1 MLKYAKAAFDVAG
14 TALMIVAASAL
25 LWRMYQTPARPTSPS
40 QIEELSGVSL
50 DAEKISNTR
59 GNGRVVLIEFGD
71 YECPFCAR
79 HQKQTG
85 QFITEK
91 FVTTGSI
98 QHAFLNFP
106 LDIHPRAP
114 EAAEAAECAAR
125 QSKFWEMHDSLFE
138 NQKALETASLKERAA
153 ALGLNEAEFTECL
166 DSDETAR
173 VVERDQEEGRRL
185 GVRGTP
191 AFFLG
196 LRRLDGTIDLKKKLN
211 GALEFSEFE
220 KAINELMTTQRAQ
233 R

>member
-1 MLKYAKAAFDVAG
+1 V
-14 TALMIVAASAL
+14 L
-25 LWRMYQTPARPTSPS
+25 L
-40 QIEELSGVSL
+40 
-50 DAEKISNTR
+50 
-59 GNGRVVLIEFGD
+59 EFGD

-79 HQKQTG
+79 HKKETG
-85 QFITEK
+85 QSITEK

-106 LDIHPRAP
+106 LDIHPRAA

-125 QSKFWEMHDSLFE
+125 QGKFWEMHDSLFE
-138 NQKALETASLKERAA
+138 NQKALEMGSLKERAT

-166 DSDETAR
+166 DSDVTTR
-173 VVERDQEEGRRL
+173 VVQRDQEEGRRL

-196 LRRLDGTIDLKKKLN
+196 LRGPDGAIDLKKKLN
-211 GALEFSEFE
+211 GALDFGEFE
-220 KAINELMTTQRAQ
+220 KAINQLMTLQRAQ

>member
-1 MLKYAKAAFDVAG
+1 MFRYVRATIDVAG
-14 TALMIVAASAL
+14 TLLMIAAAGTL
-25 LWRMYQTPARPTSPS
+25 LWRLYHAPPPPS
-40 QIEELSGVSL
+40 AAQQVEELE
-50 DAEKISNTR
+50 DATLTSDRISNVR
-59 GNGRVVLIEFGD
+59 GAGQVVLIEFGD

-79 HQKQTG
+79 HKKEAG
-85 QFITEK
+85 RMLTER
-91 FVTTGSI
+91 FVASGKI

-138 NQKALETASLKERAA
+138 NQKVLEVASLKERAT

-196 LRRLDGTIDLKKKLN
+196 LRRSDGTIDLKKKLN
-211 GALEFSEFE
+211 GALGFSEFE